1 MEAGDP
7 MPQIDLTEVVAR
19 LAARRPATRTYV
31 VGITGAVAAGK
42 SVFAR
47 ALARHLAADGA
58 KVEQVA
64 TDGFL
69 FSNARLAELDLSNQK
84 GFPPSYDHA
93 GLRAAL
99 ENVRRGPTVFPGYS
113 HVTYD
118 VDPLLARTI
127 DRPDVLV
134 IEGLNLIP
142 THGPSLI
149 DSLIYLDAAEY
160 DLEAWYIARFIGLW
174 EAAEH
179 DATSF
184 YARFRAMSRA
194 EVEGLARTVWEKV
207 NLKNLRDHIVAARDR
222 ADLVVRK
229 GPAHQILAVET
240 RG

>member
-1 MEAGDP
+1 METGDP

-19 LAARRPATRTYV
+19 LTARRPASGTYV

-47 ALARHLAADGA
+47 ALTEHLAAGGA
-58 KVEQVA
+58 TVELVA

-69 FSNARLAELDLSNQK
+69 FSNARLAEMDLSNQK

-93 GLRAAL
+93 ALRAAL
-99 ENVRRGPTVFPGYS
+99 ETVRQGPTVFPGYS

-118 VDPLLARTI
+118 VDPAMARTI

-134 IEGLNLIP
+134 IEGLNLAP
-142 THGPSLI
+142 THGRSLI
-149 DSLIYLDAAEY
+149 DSLIYLDAPEY
-160 DLEAWYIARFIGLW
+160 DLEAWYITRFLGLW

-179 DATSF
+179 DPTSF
-184 YARFRAMSRA
+184 YARFRGMSRP
-194 EVEGLARTVWEKV
+194 EVEGLARMVWEKV
-207 NLKNLRDHIVAARDR
+207 NLKNLREHILQARDQ

-229 GPAHQILAVET
+229 GPGHQILAVEM

>member
-1 MEAGDP
+1 MAA
-7 MPQIDLTEVVAR
+7 MDLSQVAER
-19 LAARRPATRTYV
+19 LAARRPASGTYIIGV
-31 VGITGAVAAGK
+31 TGAVAAGK
-42 SVFAR
+42 TVFAT
-47 ALARHLAADGA
+47 ALAEHLATAGDR
-58 KVEQVA
+58 VELVC

-93 GLRAAL
+93 ALRAAL
-99 ENVRRGPTVFPGYS
+99 ESVRRGPTAFPGYS

-118 VDPLLARTI
+118 IDPALARTL
-127 DRPDVLV
+127 DRPDILI

-149 DSLIYLDAAEY
+149 DSLIYLDAPEY
-160 DLEAWYIARFIGLW
+160 DLEAWYTARFMGLW

-179 DATSF
+179 DPASF
-184 YARFRAMSRA
+184 YARFRGMSRA
-194 EVEGLARTVWEKV
+194 ETEGLARMVWEKV
-207 NLKNLRDHIVAARDR
+207 NLKNLHDHILPARDQ

-229 GPAHQILAVET
+229 GPGHQILAVQA

>member
-1 MEAGDP
+1 MAA
-7 MPQIDLTEVVAR
+7 MDLSQVAER
-19 LAARRPATRTYV
+19 LAARRPASGTYIIGV
-31 VGITGAVAAGK
+31 TGAVAAGK
-42 SVFAR
+42 TVFAA
-47 ALARHLAADGA
+47 ALAEHLAAAGQ
-58 KVEQVA
+58 KVELVC

-93 GLRAAL
+93 ALRAAL
-99 ENVRRGPTVFPGYS
+99 ESVRREPTAFPGYS

-118 VDPLLARTI
+118 IDPALVRTLDPPGI
-127 DRPDVLV
+127 LI

-149 DSLIYLDAAEY
+149 DSLIYLDAPEY
-160 DLEAWYIARFIGLW
+160 DLEAWYTARFMGLW

-179 DATSF
+179 DPASF
-184 YARFRAMSRA
+184 YARFRNMSRA
-194 EVEGLARTVWEKV
+194 ETEGLAKMVWEKV
-207 NLKNLRDHIVAARDR
+207 NLKNLHDHILPARDQ

-229 GPAHQILAVET
+229 GPGHQILAVET